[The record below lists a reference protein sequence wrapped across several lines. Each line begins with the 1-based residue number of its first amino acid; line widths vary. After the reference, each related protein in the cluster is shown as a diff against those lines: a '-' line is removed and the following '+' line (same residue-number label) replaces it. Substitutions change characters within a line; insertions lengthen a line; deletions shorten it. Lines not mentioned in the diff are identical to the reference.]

1 MKTRDRCDDH
11 SSKKSWVVCNI
22 WFKVRFSDVVV
33 KRDQSG
39 SFLFFPP
46 LLSLDCLITDHQK
59 TRQKPIS
66 KPQLSFCQK
75 YLDYLVLCLV
85 VSLKVC
91 IQHVEK
97 NVGNFPISWINSI
110 DIRCVLFS
118 HSSAAR
124 CTTFYSPWHFLCR
137 FKFSS
142 HIDFDCFTFTG
153 STINIL

>member
-91 IQHVEK
+91 IHIQHVEK
-97 NVGNFPISWINSI
+97 NAGNFPISWINSI

-118 HSSAAR
+118 HSVALHSTR
-124 CTTFYSPWHFLCR
+124 NDIFYAGSSFLPTLI
-137 FKFSS
+137 SIAS
-142 HIDFDCFTFTG
+142 LLLG
-153 STINIL
+153 VL